1 MASDYQSVP
10 NKNKMVALLEQ
21 RHFKGLSSVSLRSI
35 SMANEKMEEEKY
47 QTNRKIRN
55 RQFDMPWY
63 SVSFNMFAIFECE

>member
-1 MASDYQSVP
+1 MAYDYQSVP

-21 RHFKGLSSVSLRSI
+21 RYFKGLSSVSLRSI
-35 SMANEKMEEEKY
+35 SMANEKMEEKY
-47 QTNRKIRN
+47 QTHRKIRN